1 MLRNRPREAVAT
13 NTAIPKQDLK
23 PIGTISYLPNGKAMS
38 TGYRKGPDT
47 QALESNAHTS
57 TFWLHHT
64 GLQHSSP
71 VGYLG
76 TAILRGQKSK
86 VSLDELSYASRN
98 GLSDKERKKRY
109 VVKDKELYRKD
120 NDVTLMVKQDP
131 PPLKDYGLPL
141 VPRDEF
147 TDAADAAK
155 ALLSKIGN
163 EPCLTVDKLPCADG

>member
-1 MLRNRPREAVAT
+1 MQRPKRVREMLRQRRKEVVADNFATPKT
-13 NTAIPKQDLK
+13 NLK
-23 PIGTISYLPNGKAMS
+23 PIGTVSYLPNGKAMS

-76 TAILRGQKSK
+76 TAILRGQKST
-86 VSLDELSYASRN
+86 VELDKLSYASRN

-109 VVKDKELYRKD
+109 AVKDKELY
-120 NDVTLMVKQDP
+120 
-131 PPLKDYGLPL
+131 DYDRL
-141 VPRDEF
+141 
-147 TDAADAAK
+147 
-155 ALLSKIGN
+155 
-163 EPCLTVDKLPCADG
+163 